1 MIASSL
7 SRLSAVRS
15 RSALLPFRSALNAVW
30 GPARGAVAGVIARR
44 APASRTTVIATACV
58 ALSMVFASQCACA
71 QDPAQQTYPGQAG
84 TNGQTFEEE
93 IVPQRYANN
102 PEVDAFINDMV
113 ARYDFDADTLHQL
126 FNQVSYS
133 ATAVKLVTPA
143 PAPGVKNWQVYR
155 SRFIE
160 PIRINAGVKFWRDNR
175 EALQRASEQYGV
187 PPEAIVGIIGVET
200 IYGKYMGNF
209 RVLDALTTLS
219 FDYPATPNQAER
231 EQTFRKNLADL
242 LIWTRD
248 SGIDPTTV
256 QGSYAGAIG
265 IPQFMPSSI
274 VQYAV
279 NFDGNKTIDLRNSPT
294 DAIGSVANYLS
305 KNGWETGRPV
315 VWHIAGDAGS
325 MGIAQAAADGQPE
338 PKWTLGQLVT
348 AGMLVN
354 QPGLDPNAEAPTP
367 VTVIDLPSPAAP
379 TQYVLGLKNF
389 YVFTR
394 YNRSFF
400 YAEAVYELG
409 EAVKAR
415 IATLDAAAARGNAV
429 GSGPTGNAAMGGGST
444 VNGGAPVSAPPARA
458 NGSN

>member
-1 MIASSL
+1 MAAPIAL
-7 SRLSAVRS
+7 TAGL
-15 RSALLPFRSALNAVW
+15 AL
-30 GPARGAVAGVIARR
+30 
-44 APASRTTVIATACV
+44 ASATA
-58 ALSMVFASQCACA
+58 FA
-71 QDPAQQTYPGQAG
+71 QDPAQQTFPGQSG
-84 TNGQTFEEE
+84 TPGQTFEEE

-102 PEVDAFINDMV
+102 PDVDAFINDMV
-113 ARYDFDADTLHQL
+113 ARYDFDADALHQL
-126 FNQVSYS
+126 FDQVSYS

-155 SRFIE
+155 SRFVE
-160 PIRINAGVKFWRDNR
+160 PIRINAGVKFWRENR
-175 EALQRASEQYGV
+175 DALQRASAQYGV
-187 PPEAIVGIIGVET
+187 PPETIVGIIGVET

-231 EQTFRKNLADL
+231 EQTFRRNLADL

-294 DAIGSVANYLS
+294 DAIGSVANYLN
-305 KNGWETGRPV
+305 KNGWERGRPV
-315 VWHIAGDAGS
+315 EWRIAGDAGS
-325 MGIAQAAADGQPE
+325 VGIAQAANDGSPD
-338 PKWTLGQLVT
+338 PKWTLGQLLT
-348 AGMLVN
+348 AGMLLN
-354 QPGLDPNAEAPTP
+354 QPGLDPAAEGQTMLTS
-367 VTVIDLPSPAAP
+367 VDLPSPAAP

-389 YVFTR
+389 YVLTR

-400 YAEAVYELG
+400 YAQAVYDLG
-409 EAVKAR
+409 EAVKAKLS
-415 IATLDAAAARGNAV
+415 ALDAADA
-429 GSGPTGNAAMGGGST
+429 
-444 VNGGAPVSAPPARA
+444 ARA
-458 NGSN
+458 NSNPGGGAGVSVPANGGGMPAPGNQDGDSN

>member
-1 MIASSL
+1 M
-7 SRLSAVRS
+7 V
-15 RSALLPFRSALNAVW
+15 
-30 GPARGAVAGVIARR
+30 
-44 APASRTTVIATACV
+44 TATAL
-58 ALSMVFASQCACA
+58 AITGLMLAPHAARA
-71 QDPAQQTYPGQAG
+71 QDPAPQTFPGQSGAP
-84 TNGQTFEEE
+84 GQTFEEE

-113 ARYDFDADTLHQL
+113 ARYDFDADALHQL

-143 PAPGVKNWQVYR
+143 PSPGVKNWQVYR

-160 PIRINAGVKFWRDNR
+160 PIRINAGVKFWRENR
-175 EALQRASEQYGV
+175 DALQRAAAQYGV
-187 PPEAIVGIIGVET
+187 PPEVIVGIIGVET

-231 EQTFRKNLADL
+231 EQTFRHNLADL

-274 VQYAV
+274 IQYAV
-279 NFDGNKTIDLRNSPT
+279 NFDGSKTIDLRNSPT
-294 DAIGSVANYLS
+294 DAIGSVANYLN

-315 VWHIAGDAGS
+315 EWHIAIDAGS
-325 MGIAQAAADGQPE
+325 IGIAQAAADGQPE
-338 PKWTLGQLVT
+338 PHWTLDQLVT
-348 AGMLVN
+348 AGMLLN
-354 QPGLDPNAEAPTP
+354 QPGLDPNAERPTP
-367 VTVIDLPSPAAP
+367 VTVVDLPSPAAP

-389 YVFTR
+389 YVITR

-400 YAEAVYELG
+400 YAQAVYELG
-409 EAVKAR
+409 EAVKTKMLA
-415 IATLDAAAARGNAV
+415 LDAAAAAARTTGTAPASTSGN
-429 GSGPTGNAAMGGGST
+429 
-444 VNGGAPVSAPPARA
+444 
-458 NGSN
+458 SN

>member
-1 MIASSL
+1 MAARIALATVGFTLASTN
-7 SRLSAVRS
+7 
-15 RSALLPFRSALNAVW
+15 AL
-30 GPARGAVAGVIARR
+30 
-44 APASRTTVIATACV
+44 
-58 ALSMVFASQCACA
+58 A
-71 QDPAQQTYPGQAG
+71 QDPPQQTFPGQSGAP
-84 TNGQTFEEE
+84 GQTFEEE

-102 PEVDAFINDMV
+102 PDVDAFINDMV
-113 ARYDFDADTLHQL
+113 ARYDFDADALHQL

-155 SRFIE
+155 GRFVE
-160 PIRINAGVKFWRDNR
+160 PIRINAGVKFWRENR
-175 EALQRASEQYGV
+175 EALQRAYAQYGV

-231 EQTFRKNLADL
+231 EQTFRRNLADL
-242 LIWTRD
+242 LVWTRD

-279 NFDGNKTIDLRNSPT
+279 NFDGNKTIDLRNNPT

-305 KNGWETGRPV
+305 KNGWEKDRPV
-315 VWHIAGDAGS
+315 EWHIAGDAGS
-325 MGIAQAAADGQPE
+325 VGIAQAANDGKPE
-338 PKWTLGQLVT
+338 PAWTLSQLLT
-348 AGMLVN
+348 AGMLLN
-354 QPGLDPNAEAPTP
+354 QPGLDPALEGQTMLTS
-367 VTVIDLPSPAAP
+367 VDLPSPAAP
-379 TQYVLGLKNF
+379 TQYILGLKNF
-389 YVFTR
+389 YVLTR

-400 YAEAVYELG
+400 YAQAVYELG
-409 EAVKAR
+409 EAVKAKVT
-415 IATLDAAAARGNAV
+415 ALDAAAA
-429 GSGPTGNAAMGGGST
+429 
-444 VNGGAPVSAPPARA
+444 ARA
-458 NGSN
+458 NGVGNAPANGGVGSPADQGGNTN